1 MRAVVNT
8 ERSLKRN
15 FVGPVMQVL
24 ITQFKRLHRNKD
36 KYGEEMKFISKY
48 KGFSWPLKFGQNG
61 CNGQPK

>member
-1 MRAVVNT
+1 
-8 ERSLKRN
+8 
-15 FVGPVMQVL
+15 MQVL

-61 CNGQPK
+61 CNGQPKWVWFPITGE